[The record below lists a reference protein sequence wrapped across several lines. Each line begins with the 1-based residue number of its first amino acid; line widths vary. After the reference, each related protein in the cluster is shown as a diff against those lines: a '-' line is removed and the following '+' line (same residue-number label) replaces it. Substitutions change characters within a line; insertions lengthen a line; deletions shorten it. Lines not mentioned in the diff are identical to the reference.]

1 MKNKGEKMKKI
12 IIVLSILVL
21 FSCERFDKGVKHF
34 KSGIS
39 GLDRRVTLYTCDG
52 EIIQTWE
59 GNFMI
64 ELIGNSASW
73 IDDNN
78 KEVKISGTFII
89 EEL

>member
-1 MKNKGEKMKKI
+1 MKKI
-12 IIVLSILVL
+12 IIVLSMLVL
-21 FSCERFDKGVKHF
+21 FSCERFDKKVKHF

-39 GLDRRVTLYTCDG
+39 GLDRKITLYTCNG

>member
-1 MKNKGEKMKKI
+1 MKKI

-21 FSCERFDKGVKHF
+21 CSCERFDKKVKHF
-34 KSGIS
+34 QSGIS
-39 GLDRRVTLYTCDG
+39 GLDRRITLYTCDG

>member
-1 MKNKGEKMKKI
+1 MKKI
-12 IIVLSILVL
+12 ILVL
-21 FSCERFDKGVKHF
+21 LFLVLISCERFDKKVKHF
-34 KSGIS
+34 QSGIS
-39 GLDRRVTLYTCDG
+39 GLDRRITLYTCDG

>member
-1 MKNKGEKMKKI
+1 MKKI
-12 IIVLSILVL
+12 IIVLSILFL
-21 FSCERFDKGVKHF
+21 FSCERFDKKVKHF

-52 EIIQTWE
+52 EIIKTWE

-89 EEL
+89 EELQLIL

>member
-1 MKNKGEKMKKI
+1 MKKI
-12 IIVLSILVL
+12 VIVLSILVL
-21 FSCERFDKGVKHF
+21 FSCERFDKKVKHF
-34 KSGIS
+34 KSGIT

-52 EIIQTWE
+52 EIIKTWE

>member
-1 MKNKGEKMKKI
+1 MKNI
-12 IIVLSILVL
+12 IIVLSVLVL
-21 FSCERFDKGVKHF
+21 FSCERFDKKVKHF

-39 GLDRRVTLYTCDG
+39 GLDRRITLYTCDG